1 MEETLPHSLNETTA
15 NLIAKPD
22 KDTTRK
28 LESNTTYEYRYK
40 KILNKTL
47 AYKINSTFYWKFDQS
62 N

>member
-1 MEETLPHSLNETTA
+1 MEETLTHSLNETTA

-22 KDTTRK
+22 EDTTRK
-28 LESNTTYEYRYK
+28 LESNTTYEYRCK

-47 AYKINSTFYWKFDQS
+47 AYKINSIFYWKFDQS